1 MKLKRTAMTA
11 AFLTLGVGGM
21 VGCVE
26 GSLLPALAKPP
37 VVANANAGV
46 KKSVFGKLP
55 NGATVDVYTLTSAK
69 GATAK
74 IITYGATL
82 TELRVP
88 DKSGKPGNVVAGFDK
103 LAPYVQGCPYFGA
116 TVGRV
121 ANRIAKGTFKVDG
134 KTYHVPVNNGP
145 NSLHGGLKGFDKRNW
160 TATPVTS
167 AEGPAVK
174 FTYASKDGEEGYP
187 GNLNATVVYTLTNKN
202 AVKIEYTATT
212 DKATPINLTNHSY
225 FNLAGEGDISDHE
238 LLLNSKYYLPVDAT
252 QIPTGKSAPVA
263 GTAMDFTKSHKIG
276 DHIMEIGDDNP
287 GYDHNYNITG
297 GGNGL
302 TLTAKVYEP
311 TSGRTLTMYTTEP
324 GVQFYTGNFLD
335 ASLTGIGGVNY
346 SVHSLFCLE
355 AQHYPDSI
363 NHPQFPSSLLRP
375 GQTYHQT
382 TIYAFG
388 TK

>member
-1 MKLKRTAMTA
+1 MAA
-11 AFLTLGVGGM
+11 AFLMLGGATLA
-21 VGCVE
+21 
-26 GSLLPALAKPP
+26 PAGAKPP
-37 VVANANAGV
+37 ISNKSTVKTSAGV
-46 KKSVFGKLP
+46 TKSVFGKLP
-55 NGATVDVYTLTSAK
+55 NGATVTLYTLVNSK
-69 GATAK
+69 GVTAK
-74 IITYGATL
+74 IMTYGATL

-88 DKSGKPGNVVAGFDK
+88 DRNGKPGNVVAGFDK
-103 LAPYVQGCPYFGA
+103 LDSYVAGCPYFGA

-121 ANRIAKGTFKVDG
+121 ANRIAKGTFKVEG

-160 TATPVTS
+160 TATPVAS
-167 AEGPAVK
+167 AEGPSVK
-174 FTYASKDGEEGYP
+174 FTYLSRDGEEGYP

-202 AVKIEYTATT
+202 EIKLEYTATT

-238 LLLNSKYYLPVDAT
+238 LMLNAKYYLPVDAT
-252 QIPTGKSAPVA
+252 QIPTGESKPVA

-297 GGNGL
+297 GGSGL

-335 ASLTGIGGVNY
+335 GTLTGHGGVNY
-346 SVHSLFCLE
+346 NVHNLFCLE

-363 NHPQFPSSLLRP
+363 NHPRFPSSLLRP

-382 TIYAFG
+382 TVYAFG